1 MRCQAA
7 DGQPTP
13 VRSKRGAPL
22 PRSSQKILA
31 PKFSTKGMETP
42 DDCRPRGTHWLLRE
56 ESGAKGLFKQDQ
68 NHVGTK
74 GDTRS
79 VAEVRNDRRILLF
92 RLLQGV
98 REGRNDFKNV
108 ADHAIVR
115 DFKNGRILV
124 LIDGHDGTGAFHS
137 HDVLYGSAD
146 PERQVKFGG
155 DSLPGA
161 TDLPFH
167 W

>member
-7 DGQPTP
+7 DGHPTP

-68 NHVGTK
+68 NHIGTK

-79 VAEVRNDRRILLF
+79 QLQKPVTIGGFSYFACCRASVRAGIIS
-92 RLLQGV
+92 
-98 REGRNDFKNV
+98 KMSP
-108 ADHAIVR
+108 
-115 DFKNGRILV
+115 
-124 LIDGHDGTGAFHS
+124 TT
-137 HDVLYGSAD
+137 
-146 PERQVKFGG
+146 P
-155 DSLPGA
+155 
-161 TDLPFH
+161 
-167 W
+167 